1 MNKMQKTVE
10 KKPSY
15 WKKSFK
21 KELPFF
27 LMLAP
32 AFVIVLIYSY
42 GPMVGIAMAFQDFR
56 IADGV
61 FGSSFNGL
69 DNFRTLFNMPNF
81 WPVIRNTIVIA
92 LGKMVGGIIIP
103 VGFAL
108 LLNEIR
114 HMGFK
119 KSIQTLVYLP
129 NFLSWVILAS
139 IFIDILSPSTGVVNH
154 LLGMVGIE
162 PIFFLGDT
170 TWFPITMIVTE
181 IWRMFGFGAIIY
193 LAALTGIDPTLYE
206 AAQID
211 GANRIKQT
219 LHITFPG
226 ILSTIVLMTVLS
238 MAGVLD
244 GGFDQIFNMYNPAVM
259 ETGDIL
265 DTLIFRLGFQGNPQW
280 ALSAAA
286 NLFRSVISMIF
297 VVTSYVLAD
306 KLVGYRI
313 F

>member
-1 MNKMQKTVE
+1 MQQSQK

-15 WKKSFK
+15 WSKDFK
-21 KELPFF
+21 KELPFY
-27 LMLAP
+27 LMLIP
-32 AFVIVLIYSY
+32 AFVLVLVYSY

-56 IADGV
+56 LADGI
-61 FGSSFNGL
+61 FGSNFNGL
-69 DNFRTLFNMPNF
+69 DNFRTLFSMPNF
-81 WPVIRNTIVIA
+81 WPVIRNTLIIA
-92 LGKMVGGIIIP
+92 LGKMIGGIIVP

-119 KSIQTLVYLP
+119 KSIQTMVYLP

-139 IFIDILSPSTGVVNH
+139 IFIDILSPSDGVVNH
-154 LLGMVGIE
+154 MLGMIGIE

-170 TWFPITMIVTE
+170 TWFPITMIFTE

-226 ILSTIVLMTVLS
+226 ILSTVILMTVLS
-238 MAGVLD
+238 MSGVLD

-265 DTLIFRLGFQGNPQW
+265 DTLIFRFGFQGTPQW
-280 ALSAAA
+280 ALSTAA
-286 NLFRSVISMIF
+286 NLFRSVVSTIF
-297 VVTSYVLAD
+297 VVTSYILAD
-306 KLVGYRI
+306 RLVGYRI